1 MQQSQ
6 FIANYLTVKIDST
19 AHKGTG
25 SPQGDG
31 PPGTVGS
38 IEVYLVEETK
48 VVVIEIYQLGGLDVG
63 TVPIFK
69 MHNVGTVPSFKMHN
83 VGTVTQYETHNV
95 GTVPTYK
102 THNIGTKLSYA
113 TLGTKI
119 KLNSIK

>member
-69 MHNVGTVPSFKMHN
+69 MHNVGTVPTFKMHN
-83 VGTVTQYETHNV
+83 VGTVPTFKMHNIGTV
-95 GTVPTYK
+95 PIFKMHNLGTVPTFK
-102 THNIGTKLSYA
+102 MHNIGTPIFL
-113 TLGTKI
+113 
-119 KLNSIK
+119 

>member
-38 IEVYLVEETK
+38 IE
-48 VVVIEIYQLGGLDVG
+48 GLDVRLLY
-63 TVPIFK
+63 
-69 MHNVGTVPSFKMHN
+69 MC
-83 VGTVTQYETHNV
+83 
-95 GTVPTYK
+95 
-102 THNIGTKLSYA
+102 
-113 TLGTKI
+113 TLQWQ
-119 KLNSIK
+119 LH